1 MLKRVLILSSLLM
14 LFALSVSAGV
24 DQIILGGD
32 EVDGDNFGAGEIPV
46 KNETDLYNPGHG
58 QTTDEGTSDGP
69 LDTGGL
75 PVDPQGDPVDTGDT
89 APVPEPATGLMLGM
103 GVLGLAKL
111 IRRKAS

>member
-14 LFALSVSAGV
+14 LLALSASAGV

-32 EVDGDNFGAGEIPV
+32 EVDGNNFGAGEMPV
-46 KNETDLYNPGHG
+46 KNESDLYAPGHG
-58 QTTDEGTSDGP
+58 GHAGDGGTSDGP
-69 LDTGGL
+69 LDTGGI
-75 PVDPQGDPVDTGDT
+75 PVDPQGDLPGSDS

-111 IRRKAS
+111 IRRKAD

>member
-1 MLKRVLILSSLLM
+1 MLKRLLILSSLLM
-14 LFALSVSAGV
+14 LFALSASAGV

-32 EVDGDNFGAGEIPV
+32 EVDGDNFGAGEMPV
-46 KNETDLYNPGHG
+46 KNESDLYGHG
-58 QTTDEGTSDGP
+58 HNQADAGNDSDGP
-69 LDTGGL
+69 LDTGEL
-75 PVDPQGDPVDTGDT
+75 PVDPQGDLPGGDS